1 MKKSLLSILWIT
13 SIALGYWAGKN
24 TDSQSSPVAS
34 PMPTERIAQSST
46 PPIEP
51 VQVPFENPE
60 GSMTDDESS
69 VASPSSMVEYSE
81 FVPEKVE
88 SGPSVT
94 ERMRSSNPLI
104 RLEAFSELLQ
114 TPGEDSISSAISVYE
129 ELPEGPSRFSELRM
143 LAYSWAQ
150 IDPPAAIQWME
161 ELDGLEQRIGTGTV
175 LDSWARVDS
184 ASAIAWAKEKFEGQ
198 EGGDNPYYIGI
209 VSGMAEGDLMGA
221 TELMTSLPYGRVRG
235 RAASV
240 IFERTWQ
247 KGENTAM
254 QWAENLPEGSL
265 QSFAFSEIGKKIARE
280 DMGRAIDWVDGMEE
294 SEVKAAVSE
303 DVAERWARNNPLEAA
318 QWVENMPEGESRSE
332 SMEEVVTQWARKDP
346 IATAEWLNQF
356 PSGELMDEP
365 IQRFVREVVRKDPE
379 IALTWAQSIVNEERR
394 DRTVTE
400 VNRVAERMAEQAQA
414 QANGEPLQNGN
425 SGGGGG
431 QRRGPPGSQPR

>member
-1 MKKSLLSILWIT
+1 MKKPLFAILWIF

-24 TDSQSSPVAS
+24 SDSQANPVVSPNPIERVAQNS
-34 PMPTERIAQSST
+34 APLIEPGQASAKNPEVNTVENESVLPEPALIVEVPNLETER
-46 PPIEP
+46 
-51 VQVPFENPE
+51 
-60 GSMTDDESS
+60 
-69 VASPSSMVEYSE
+69 
-81 FVPEKVE
+81 VE
-88 SGPSVT
+88 SGPSVV
-94 ERMRSSNPLI
+94 ERMRSNNPLI

-114 TPGEDSISSAISVYE
+114 TPGADSIGGAISAFQ
-129 ELPEGPSRFSELRM
+129 ELPEGPGRFSELRM

-150 IDPPAAIQWME
+150 IDPPGAIEWME

-198 EGGDNPYYIGI
+198 GGDENPYYIGI
-209 VSGMAEGDLMGA
+209 VSGMAESDLVGA

-247 KGENTAM
+247 MGENTAM

-280 DMGRAIDWVDGMEE
+280 DMNRAIDWVDGMEE

-303 DVAERWARNNPLEAA
+303 DVAERWARNNPVEAA
-318 QWVENMPEGESRSE
+318 QWVENMPEGEARSE

-379 IALTWAQSIVNEERR
+379 IALTWAESIVNQERR
-394 DRTVTE
+394 NRTVTE

-414 QANGEPLQNGN
+414 QANGEPVQNGN
-425 SGGGGG
+425 PGGGG